1 MMNKISGTQLTLYYI
16 KINLAIPARVK
27 VEVTLNFLGT
37 GSTYRTLVSDDAF
50 QSRLIISTV

>member
-1 MMNKISGTQLTLYYI
+1 MMNKISLTQLTLYYI

-27 VEVTLNFLGT
+27 VEVTLNFLAT

-50 QSRLIISTV
+50 QSHLIISTV